1 MHRGTTEAVNE
12 RVRRPGL
19 WVLALA
25 PLAMYVIFESA
36 TGNLLQIRGIPLILN
51 LIFFYM
57 FYSLGF
63 VLTNSSRVTCIF
75 LNTLLTVLALGE
87 YYVVDFRYRP
97 IMVWDALSLR
107 TAVSVSSSYQYDI
120 TPGVA
125 SVVCASLALSA
136 LAFKFPFRI
145 EKGRLR
151 ARAAALAAGGS
162 ALFLALF
169 YGKMIDGF
177 DLHTRMWDPVV
188 SYREDGYILS
198 TMVGI
203 SYLKADAPEGYSPE
217 RAAGIAARA
226 ERELDAAEAAAAQA
240 AANTLEAQAV
250 TETPGTQAA
259 LDDTPLRWKTDTDI
273 TPTHIICIMNESF
286 SDLGEIR
293 DFPTNVPYLDY
304 YRSLEDNCLKGDLYV
319 PVFGA
324 MTCNTEFEFLTGN
337 SLVFAPE
344 GSVPFQLYMKEPSYS
359 LASLLKDQ
367 GYETIAMHPYPAGNW
382 NREQA
387 YAAMGFDT
395 FLAEEF
401 FEGSETLRGYV
412 SDRANYEKI
421 TEVTESRK
429 GDPLFIFNVT
439 MQNHGGYGHEDF
451 EPTVWPAE
459 YEGAPLAEQYL
470 TLMRESD
477 QALEYLIEYYKDA
490 EDPTMIVLFGDHRP
504 GLENGFYEYLLGK
517 PIAELSIQE
526 YADLYTTPFLVW
538 TNYETPFEE
547 SEGLSAPYLST
558 CVLERANLKL
568 SGYNYLLDR
577 MSREAL
583 AVHFLGYKDGEGLW
597 HPWDGEE
604 PPVFAETR
612 IMQYNNMFDLE
623 NRIDGFFAVD

>member
-107 TAVSVSSSYQYDI
+107 TAVSVSSNYQYDI

-125 SVVCASLALSA
+125 GVVCASLALSA

-177 DLHTRMWDPVV
+177 GLHTRMWDPVV

-217 RAAGIAARA
+217 RAAGIAARV
-226 ERELDAAEAAAAQA
+226 ERELDAAEAAAAD
-240 AANTLEAQAV
+240 TLGAQAV

-304 YRSLEDNCLKGDLYV
+304 YRSLKDNCLKGDLYV

-395 FLAEEF
+395 Q
-401 FEGSETLRGYV
+401 GLR
-412 SDRANYEKI
+412 E
-421 TEVTESRK
+421 
-429 GDPLFIFNVT
+429 
-439 MQNHGGYGHEDF
+439 
-451 EPTVWPAE
+451 
-459 YEGAPLAEQYL
+459 
-470 TLMRESD
+470 
-477 QALEYLIEYYKDA
+477 
-490 EDPTMIVLFGDHRP
+490 RP
-504 GLENGFYEYLLGK
+504 GQL
-517 PIAELSIQE
+517 
-526 YADLYTTPFLVW
+526 
-538 TNYETPFEE
+538 
-547 SEGLSAPYLST
+547 
-558 CVLERANLKL
+558 
-568 SGYNYLLDR
+568 
-577 MSREAL
+577 
-583 AVHFLGYKDGEGLW
+583 
-597 HPWDGEE
+597 
-604 PPVFAETR
+604 
-612 IMQYNNMFDLE
+612 
-623 NRIDGFFAVD
+623 